1 MAPVQEDISMD
12 KLAFAQPV
20 LAHAGPYHGGPGFGG
35 FLMFLIWIAIIFF
48 VVRFFVLRGG
58 PPWRDGPR
66 SADRASDILAE
77 RYARGEIDSEEF
89 QARDQTLRDRRSQ
102 EPSPLTRARGMVA
115 TRSVHTIL
123 AERYARG
130 EIDAEEYRERLRNLE
145 S

>member
-1 MAPVQEDISMD
+1 MYE
-12 KLAFAQPV
+12 LAFAQPV

-35 FLMFLIWIAIIFF
+35 FLMFLFWIVVIFL

-58 PPWRDGPR
+58 RPWRDGPG
-66 SADRASDILAE
+66 STDRVHDILAE

-89 QARDQTLRDRRSQ
+89 RARSQTLHEQQSQ
-102 EPSPLTRARGMVA
+102 EASPLTRARGAFAM
-115 TRSVHTIL
+115 RSVHTIL

-145 S
+145 V